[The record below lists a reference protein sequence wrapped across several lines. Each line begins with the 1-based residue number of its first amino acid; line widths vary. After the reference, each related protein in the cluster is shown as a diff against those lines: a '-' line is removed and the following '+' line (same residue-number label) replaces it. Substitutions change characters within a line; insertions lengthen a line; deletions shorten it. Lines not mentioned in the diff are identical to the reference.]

1 MTPHPPSL
9 DFIGKTCLFHTAKGT
24 SGTLGTSGTKYTKT
38 KNLSF
43 SKNLNPWKIHEQ
55 YANSSTYLW
64 SAPKPLYPQNHRHAL
79 PSFAFALPSGS
90 VFFPFFSPTPLGQ
103 SSSSAIHLHLIQNC
117 FKLEHFYSL
126 PIPSNSSVA
135 KFPSTSS
142 LYLSLTPTPHSLVRA
157 SPPHSVFCIAFLQL
171 HFLPLT
177 FPFNTIPSL
186 SLFSF
191 TYFSFSFFINN
202 FFFNNNSFLLDF
214 HFLLLFIYLLTR
226 LSF

>member
-1 MTPHPPSL
+1 MNYRRKKYTNNTPTPQPICGLPQNPYIPKTIVTLSPASLSLSPRFGLLPSNPSL
-9 DFIGKTCLFHTAKGT
+9 
-24 SGTLGTSGTKYTKT
+24 S
-38 KNLSF
+38 
-43 SKNLNPWKIHEQ
+43 
-55 YANSSTYLW
+55 
-64 SAPKPLYPQNHRHAL
+64 
-79 PSFAFALPSGS
+79 
-90 VFFPFFSPTPLGQ
+90 FFSPTPLGQ

-157 SPPHSVFCIAFLQL
+157 SPPHSVFCIAFPQF

-177 FPFNTIPSL
+177 FPFNTIPFL

-202 FFFNNNSFLLDF
+202 FSFNNNSFLLDF
-214 HFLLLFIYLLTR
+214 HFLFLFIYLR